1 MEPIFEL
8 DLRLPEKGSRL
19 VLRSLHEQL
28 RTAIIEGRLKA
39 GVRLPASR
47 AMAQSMKI
55 SRNTVV
61 LAYEMLV
68 SEGYLVT
75 NTSAGSIVADIRPKQ
90 VKQGAKL
97 GQEKPDRRLAPFWRD
112 RGQKDNTSPDKPA
125 RYDFR
130 PGYPDMS
137 LFPFDVWRR
146 LTTRAARAE
155 SKLPVLEGE
164 SQGLLSL
171 RKAIAG
177 HVSYA
182 RAVACSPDDIVV
194 TSGFRQAVDLLAR
207 VMIVPGETQVAL
219 EDPCYHAVQNIFESA
234 GARIVPVPVD
244 DEGLVVSR
252 LPSTVKII
260 CTSPSH
266 QFPLGV
272 TMSPGRRIDLLEF
285 ANRHGAV
292 IIEDDYDS
300 EFRIEGRPLDAL
312 HTLDRQNV
320 VFYTGTFSK
329 CLFAAL
335 RIGFVVAPPWAR
347 KALIAAKQFSDAH
360 NPILQQEML
369 AAFINEG
376 HLAKHIRKMRAVYSE
391 RHDVLIGSLQ
401 RNCGSWLKPIPS
413 FAGVHLAAVADQRC
427 DIQGIAKRALN
438 AGIRLQTFSSAA
450 AEDKPKAGVAF
461 GFGLIKT
468 KDIMPAVTALAQC
481 GP

>member
-1 MEPIFEL
+1 MVPIFEL
-8 DLRLPEKGSRL
+8 DLSLPKKGSRAL
-19 VLRSLHEQL
+19 LRSLHDQL
-28 RTAIIEGRLKA
+28 RAAIIEGRLQA

-47 AMAQSMKI
+47 TLAQSLSV

-75 NTSAGSIVADIRPKQ
+75 NASAGTSVADVRPKQ
-90 VKQGAKL
+90 AKQKAVLDNG
-97 GQEKPDRRLAPFWRD
+97 KPDHRLTPFWQNF
-112 RGQKDNTSPDKPA
+112 GKSEIKDDNSPA

-137 LFPFDVWRR
+137 QFPFDVWRR
-146 LTTRAARAE
+146 LTTRAARSE
-155 SKLPVLEGE
+155 SRRPILKSEP
-164 SQGLLSL
+164 QGSWTL
-171 RKAIAG
+171 RQAIAS
-177 HVSYA
+177 HVSYS

-194 TSGFRQAVDLLAR
+194 TSGFRHTVDMLAR
-207 VMIVPGETQVAL
+207 LMVVPGETQVAL
-219 EDPCYHAVQNIFESA
+219 EDPCYHVVRRIFEAS
-234 GARIVPVPVD
+234 GARIVPIPVD
-244 DEGLVVSR
+244 DEGLVVGK
-252 LPSTVKII
+252 LPPTAKII

-272 TMSPGRRIDLLEF
+272 TMSPGRRVGLLEF

-292 IIEDDYDS
+292 VIEDDYDS

-320 VFYTGTFSK
+320 VFYAGTFSK
-329 CLFAAL
+329 CLFGAL
-335 RIGFVVAPPWAR
+335 RIGFVVTPPWAR
-347 KALIAAKQFSDAH
+347 KALVAAKFFSDSLS
-360 NPILQQEML
+360 PILQEEIL

-376 HLAKHIRKMRAVYSE
+376 HLAKHIRKMRAIYGE
-391 RHDVLIGSLQ
+391 RHDVLIESLQ

-427 DIQGIAKRALN
+427 DVQKIATRALN
-438 AGIRLQTFSSAA
+438 AGIRLQTFSSAIA
-450 AEDKPKAGVAF
+450 ADMPKTGLAF

-468 KDIMPAVTALAQC
+468 KEIAPAVTALAQC

>member
-1 MEPIFEL
+1 MEPIFAL
-8 DLRLPEKGSRL
+8 DLSLPKKGSRAL
-19 VLRSLHEQL
+19 LRSLHGQL
-28 RTAIIEGRLKA
+28 RAAIIEGRLQA

-47 AMAQSMKI
+47 ALAQSLSV

-75 NTSAGSIVADIRPKQ
+75 NASAGTSVADVRPKQ
-90 VKQGAKL
+90 AKQKAVLDNG
-97 GQEKPDRRLAPFWRD
+97 EPDHRLTRFWQNIGRPEI
-112 RGQKDNTSPDKPA
+112 KDDNRPV

-130 PGYPDMS
+130 PGNPDMS
-137 LFPFDVWRR
+137 QFPFEVWRR
-146 LTTRAARAE
+146 LTTRAARSE
-155 SKLPVLEGE
+155 SRRPIRNGE
-164 SQGLLSL
+164 PQGSL
-171 RKAIAG
+171 ALRQAIAG
-177 HVSYA
+177 HVSYS

-194 TSGFRQAVDLLAR
+194 TSGFRHTVDMVAR
-207 VMIVPGETQVAL
+207 IMVVPGETQVAL
-219 EDPCYHAVQNIFESA
+219 EDPCYQLVRRIFEAA
-234 GARIVPVPVD
+234 GARIVSIPVD
-244 DEGLVVSR
+244 DEGLVIGK
-252 LPSTVKII
+252 LPPTVKII
-260 CTSPSH
+260 CASPSH

-272 TMSPGRRIDLLEF
+272 TMSPGRRAGLLEF

-320 VFYTGTFSK
+320 VFYAGTFSK
-329 CLFAAL
+329 CLFGAL

-347 KALIAAKQFSDAH
+347 KALIAAKQFSDSLS
-360 NPILQQEML
+360 PILQEEIL

-376 HLAKHIRKMRAVYSE
+376 HLAKHIRKMRAIYSD
-391 RHDVLIGSLQ
+391 RHDILLESLQ

-427 DIQGIAKRALN
+427 DIQEIAARALD
-438 AGIRLQTFSSAA
+438 AGIRLQTFSSTGA
-450 AEDKPKAGVAF
+450 AETPKSGLAF

-468 KDIMPAVTALAQC
+468 RDIKPAIAALAQC
-481 GP
+481 RQ

>member
-8 DLRLPEKGSRL
+8 DLRLPKKGSRL
-19 VLRSLHEQL
+19 VLRSLHGQL
-28 RTAIIEGRLKA
+28 RTAIIEGRLKS

-47 AMAQSMKI
+47 ALAQSMKI

-68 SEGYLVT
+68 SEGYLLT
-75 NTSAGSIVADIRPKQ
+75 NTGAGSTVADIRLKQ
-90 VKQGAKL
+90 AKQNAKL
-97 GQEKPDRRLAPFWRD
+97 DQEKPDRRLASFWRG
-112 RGQKDNTSPDKPA
+112 RGQKDDTSPDKPA

-155 SKLPVLEGE
+155 SRLPILEGDA
-164 SQGLLSL
+164 QGLLAL

-177 HVSYA
+177 HVSYS
-182 RAVACSPDDIVV
+182 RAVACSPEDIVV
-194 TSGFRQAVDLLAR
+194 TSGFRQAVDLIAR
-207 VMIVPGETQVAL
+207 IMIIPGETQVAL
-219 EDPCYHAVQNIFESA
+219 EDPCYHAVRNIFKAA
-234 GARIVPVPVD
+234 GARIASVPVD
-244 DEGLVVSR
+244 DEGLVVSK

-272 TMSPGRRIDLLEF
+272 TMSPGRRIELLEF

-329 CLFAAL
+329 CLFAAV
-335 RIGFVVAPPWAR
+335 RIGFVVVPPWAR
-347 KALIAAKQFSDAH
+347 KALITAKQFSDAH
-360 NPILQQEML
+360 NPILQQEIL

-391 RHDVLIGSLQ
+391 RHDVLFESLQ
-401 RNCGSWLKPIPS
+401 RICAGWLKPIPS
-413 FAGVHLAAVADQRC
+413 FAGVHLAAIADRRL
-427 DIQGIAKRALN
+427 DIQEIATKALN
-438 AGIRLQTFSSAA
+438 AGIRLQTFSSASA
-450 AEDKPKAGVAF
+450 TETSRSGLAF
-461 GFGLIKT
+461 GFGLIRT
-468 KDIMPAVTALAQC
+468 KDIKPAIAALAQC
-481 GP
+481 RP

>member
-8 DLRLPEKGSRL
+8 NLRLPKKGSRL
-19 VLRSLHEQL
+19 LLRSLHEQL
-28 RTAIIEGRLKA
+28 RAAIIEGRLKA

-47 AMAQSMKI
+47 TLAQSMKI

-61 LAYEMLV
+61 LAYEMLMG
-68 SEGYLVT
+68 EGYLVT
-75 NTSAGSIVADIRPKQ
+75 NTGAGSTVADVRPKQ
-90 VKQGAKL
+90 TKQRAALDDGKA
-97 GQEKPDRRLAPFWRD
+97 DRRLTSFWRG
-112 RGQKDNTSPDKPA
+112 RSPKEDTDLSKPA

-155 SKLPVLEGE
+155 SKLPILEGE
-164 SQGLLSL
+164 SQGLLAL

-207 VMIVPGETQVAL
+207 IMIVPGETQVAL
-219 EDPCYHAVQNIFESA
+219 EDPCYHAVRNIFESV

-244 DEGLVVSR
+244 EEGLVVSK
-252 LPSTVKII
+252 LPSTVKIV

-347 KALIAAKQFSDAH
+347 KALIAAKQISDAH
-360 NPILQQEML
+360 NPVLQQEML

-376 HLAKHIRKMRAVYSE
+376 HLVKHIRKMRAVYSE
-391 RHDVLIGSLQ
+391 RHDVLIKSLQ

-413 FAGVHLAAVADQRC
+413 FAGVHLAAVADRRY
-427 DIQGIAKRALN
+427 DIQEIAKRALN

-450 AEDKPKAGVAF
+450 AAVSPKSGVAF

-468 KDIMPAVTALAQC
+468 KDIASAVTALAQC
-481 GP
+481 RL